1 MAFIKSLVCSDQA
14 AGWVTEGL
22 WFNSQ
27 Q

>member
-1 MAFIKSLVCSDQA
+1 MVFIKSLVSSDQA